1 MTIREYEISKMTEAD
16 WSIVD
21 KLRAYLQNGG
31 GVYTL
36 NELREMT
43 PAEVAENWEKVSMS
57 LSAIVYE
64 DLL

>member
-16 WSIVD
+16 WSLVD

-31 GVYTL
+31 DVYTL